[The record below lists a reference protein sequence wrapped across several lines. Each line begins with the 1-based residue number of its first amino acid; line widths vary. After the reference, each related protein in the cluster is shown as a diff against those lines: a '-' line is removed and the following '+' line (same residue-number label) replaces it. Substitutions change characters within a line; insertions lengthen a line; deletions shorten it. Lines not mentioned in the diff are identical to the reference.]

1 MSVNQGVNM
10 SAIRTRYFVPRQA
23 AVVERALDSAAL
35 PVERLSATPD
45 GRIWQATM
53 PAVRDADYLV
63 EVLRDCDDG
72 IEIIAWHVNRGEVQV
87 TFGYVDNER

>member
-1 MSVNQGVNM
+1 M

-23 AVVERALDSAAL
+23 AAVERALADLAL
-35 PVERLSATPD
+35 PVDRLSATPD
-45 GRIWQATM
+45 GRIWQVTM

-63 EVLRDCDDG
+63 EVLRDSDNG

-87 TFGYVDNER
+87 TFGFIDVEVQP